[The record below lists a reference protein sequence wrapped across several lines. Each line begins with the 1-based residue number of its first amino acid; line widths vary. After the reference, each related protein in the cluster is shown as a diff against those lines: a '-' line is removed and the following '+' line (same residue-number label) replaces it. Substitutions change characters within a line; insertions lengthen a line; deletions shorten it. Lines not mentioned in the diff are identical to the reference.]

1 MLFDVLGS
9 ETLEEKGS
17 GCLDVATAHS
27 NNIMSNIHV
36 FWSTECQS
44 TLLVSL
50 HG

>member
-1 MLFDVLGS
+1 MLFDVFGS
-9 ETLEEKGS
+9 ETLEEKVS

-27 NNIMSNIHV
+27 NIMSSINV